1 MTNTSK
7 RTKQDIINVAFD
19 IVRKSGIEKVSA
31 REIAKRLSCSI
42 QPVFYYFNNMDSLKK
57 ELLKYSLNYYQKF
70 LLDDSGNQPNYKQI
84 GMNYIKFAKE
94 ESNLFKFIFMGDY
107 HIKVKNF
114 SAFDNS
120 YTKVEETICE
130 EYKIVSDKAEKI
142 HLKMWMFTHGIA
154 CLVANGTIDFSDDEI
169 KMLLTEEFQLL
180 MKNEIK

>member
-1 MTNTSK
+1 
-7 RTKQDIINVAFD
+7 
-19 IVRKSGIEKVSA
+19 
-31 REIAKRLSCSI
+31 
-42 QPVFYYFNNMDSLKK
+42 
-57 ELLKYSLNYYQKF
+57 
-70 LLDDSGNQPNYKQI
+70 
-84 GMNYIKFAKE
+84 MNYIKFAKE

-142 HLKMWMFTHGIA
+142 HLQMWMFTHGIA

-169 KMLLTEEFQLL
+169 KILLTEEFQLL